1 MSELHVMVDLQNVR
15 PPVTHLE
22 AVAPGFA
29 KAWVFHGDH
38 EEKLSREFAAIGDR
52 VTLVPISRPGKNA
65 LDFHLSFYLGYVAAK
80 HPDARLVVVAND
92 KGYEPMIEHAVL
104 LGFAVRREGYKEPAK
119 QATKKKVANAKK
131 GVTVKKKVPPAK
143 KATSKKAASTGMAAP
158 AKKLVPAKKKTAAKK
173 NIPAAKKAST
183 PSKPESAHAS
193 TELTLKELQR
203 IAKGIAKM
211 GDKRPTKLSA
221 FLRHLG
227 SMLGK
232 EPPAEAVGQAAEY
245 LRASGVV
252 KIDANKVKYLSLKP

>member
-80 HPDARLVVVAND
+80 HPDAHLVVVAND

-104 LGFAVRREGYKEPAK
+104 LGFAVRREGYKAPAK
-119 QATKKKVANAKK
+119 QAAKKKLTNAKK
-131 GVTVKKKVPPAK
+131 SDGAKKKVPPAK
-143 KATSKKAASTGMAAP
+143 RATSKKAASTGNTAP
-158 AKKLVPAKKKTAAKK
+158 VKKVVPAKKKTAAK
-173 NIPAAKKAST
+173 
-183 PSKPESAHAS
+183 
-193 TELTLKELQR
+193 ELER

-211 GDKRPTKLSA
+211 GDERPTKLGA

-232 EPPAEAVGQAAEY
+232 KAPAEAVEQAAEY

-252 KIDANKVKYLSLKP
+252 KVDADKVTYLNLKA